1 MLLED
6 VGDGIAGECSAKI
19 ADAISD
25 EVSVD
30 VLEAA
35 GHKEWNPRDI
45 RPGVGRVALNRFG
58 AEV

>member
-6 VGDGIAGECSAKI
+6 VGDGIAGECSAKM

-25 EVSVD
+25 EVAVD

-35 GHKEWNPRDI
+35 GHKE
-45 RPGVGRVALNRFG
+45 
-58 AEV
+58 